1 MDPSSAAATGR
12 SCFVDL
18 LKRLRQKHP
27 TLSLLG
33 VEMLLL
39 IAQGVDTRNQLEAAT
54 GATGGSI
61 RKAVRVLSGQGYKD
75 QGHIVLSRL
84 RVIRSMQNP
93 HERGERLSL
102 TEEGVDLLKGAG
114 IYSPVASSARH

>member
-1 MDPSSAAATGR
+1 MAQHSAAATGR
-12 SCFVDL
+12 SSVVDL
-18 LKRLRQKHP
+18 LRFLRKQHP

-39 IAQGVDTRNQLEAAT
+39 IAQGVDTRNELEAAT

-61 RKAVRVLSGQGYKD
+61 RKAVRILSGQGYRD

-84 RVIRSMQNP
+84 RLVRKLQNP
-93 HERGERLSL
+93 HSRGELLAL
-102 TEEGVDLLKGAG
+102 TGEAVDLLSDVGVCSA
-114 IYSPVASSARH
+114 VASSPRQ